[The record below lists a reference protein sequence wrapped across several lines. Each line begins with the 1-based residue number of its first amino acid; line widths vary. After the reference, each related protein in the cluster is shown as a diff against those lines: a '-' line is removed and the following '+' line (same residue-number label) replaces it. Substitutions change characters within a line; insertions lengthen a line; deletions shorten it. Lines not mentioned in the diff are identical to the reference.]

1 MIIMKRIVFSL
12 SVERTTYQGRYF
24 YIGAWATEHGML
36 RVPGCAELHLR
47 VEQSGRESTCD
58 LRFFA

>member
-1 MIIMKRIVFSL
+1 MKRIVFSL

-36 RVPGCAELHLR
+36 RVPGGAEPLHLL
-47 VEQSGRESTCD
+47 VERGGGESTRD